1 MDYNSL
7 TKKELITI
15 IKEMK
20 LQSNDNSRDIFIS
33 NISHDV
39 RTLLNSIYG
48 HTQILSKNKFLNDEQ
63 EELIDKIL
71 DASTHMIDL
80 INEIINISKNVGL
93 KKLNISDFELNTL
106 ITNIHSI
113 FESIALSKNI
123 KIVLNNE
130 LQPDFIIKSDKNKL
144 FYILLNIVG
153 NAIKFTHKGS
163 VVFNCKK
170 KDENSILFEVIDTGV
185 GIEKSMQKKIFE
197 NYTRT
202 QESNDYE
209 GNGLG
214 LAIANKNIIA
224 LGSELKIDSMKNEGS
239 KFSFVI
245 KCESSKKN
253 SLAFDKEVFE
263 LKEIKSLKKNN
274 ELFILIGKK
283 VDKEKSILEN
293 YLNSKKIKYEIFN
306 KEDELLNY
314 LQNKSVDMIFLD
326 TNLGNNNS
334 IDIVKH
340 IQKTNEKLP
349 LIALTASVMSEDLK
363 LLSQYFTN
371 YIIKPYSFSDIEQ
384 ALIFF
389 SGKEFEF
396 EDKMSIRVAND
407 FIVIEDEALKQDI
420 LKYAKLGQYKKLSQ
434 IMEKINNQKSKQVLK
449 KYLNNYNFEEI
460 INKIEADV
468 L

>member
-106 ITNIHSI
+106 ITNIYSI

-170 KDENSILFEVIDTGV
+170 KDDNSILFEVIDTGV
-185 GIEKSMQKKIFE
+185 GIEKSMQEKIFE
-197 NYTRT
+197 NYIRT

-245 KCESSKKN
+245 KCESSKEN
-253 SLAFDKEVFE
+253 FLAFNKEVFE

-274 ELFILIGKK
+274 ELLILIGKK
-283 VDKEKSILEN
+283 IDKEKSILES

-349 LIALTASVMSEDLK
+349 LIALTASAMSKDLK

-396 EDKMSIRVAND
+396 EDKMSTRVAND
-407 FIVIEDEALKQDI
+407 FIVIENEALKQDI